1 MGNVKILKASAGS
14 GKTYQLAY
22 AYIRNVIRDPGRYRH
37 ILAVTFTNKAT
48 EEMKQRIISE
58 INRLACG
65 APDGYLPEL
74 VRDLELPPDTIRRR
88 AREARTRILHDYSH
102 FTIVTIDK
110 FFQRIIRSFIKELGI
125 DINFNLELQTDP
137 LLDTAADR
145 LIEAIA
151 TDDKLRK
158 WIVRFA
164 EEQIDRNGKW
174 DVRSE
179 IVALGRELFR
189 EQYKTLQSEPV
200 TPEKLTAVVGEAIA
214 RSRAVK
220 DEMRRTAS
228 EALAVIADAGLRPED
243 FAYGRQGCTG
253 YLTRINNGE
262 MVPYG
267 KRVQDALGSDD
278 KWVSAKSPHRAKI
291 LSLVPQLRG
300 LFGRLCETFD
310 RNFRFLNTTRLL
322 QTNYRSFALLNNL
335 NEKIAEVCAE
345 QHLIPISE
353 TNSIINKLIAGND
366 TPFIY
371 EKTGNTFSHFMI
383 DEFQDTSSQQWQN
396 FVPLLENAV
405 AQQDEFP
412 VLLVGD
418 VKQSIYRWRGGDWQ
432 ILGRKVRE
440 AFGQIAE
447 QTLDT
452 NYRSSGTIVA
462 FNNNLIERC
471 VRSANESLNRLL
483 DASAGEGTISAS
495 LRRELTDMLAEAYSD
510 LKQKQHRAPQ
520 AGYVRITAYDPPEE
534 ETARTPV
541 IETVEELQRRGYA
554 PGDIAVLV
562 RTNAQGVA
570 VARQLLDYKASR
582 PDTPYCYDV
591 VTQEALQIGNSDTV
605 GFIIAVLQIAS
616 SPDDRI
622 RIAFYNRYLG
632 RNLDEPPTPDESAW
646 IGRLRLLSLEEAFS
660 EIVLFYRLAEKKDE
674 IAYIQALEEQIHAF
688 GTSRIADI
696 PLFLQWWD
704 ESGRTQSIHLPRNR
718 DAINIITIHKSKGLQ
733 YKAVCIPYCNW
744 SLQPKTGSLLWA
756 RSPEAPFD
764 TLEHVPLEWNKA
776 LAESYFSEAYFR
788 ETVLAQ
794 IDNIN
799 LFYVAATR
807 AEEELHIQ
815 FPRSAQENTA
825 RIHQLILGSIETD
838 GEGNAK
844 IGTLQGHFSET
855 EQGLTY
861 DFGTPAVSSAEEHA
875 ATGYP
880 ASYPVEKNHS
890 KLKFRLSSQR
900 YFEQDDPPAPSLRD
914 HGILMHRLFEQVADR
929 TEIMPRLQQMRRNG
943 LLSDNEAQQVQA
955 LLDKALDDPLIASWF
970 DSRWSAVRNENTI
983 LVPNA
988 PTVRRPDRVLTR
1000 GTEAVVIDYKFGRK
1014 KRTAHTRQI
1023 EAYMRLLRDMG
1034 YRSVTGYLWYVEL
1047 QEIERVAANAVG

>member
-1 MGNVKILKASAGS
+1 MGNIKILKASAGS

-262 MVPYG
+262 IVPYG

-622 RIAFYNRYLG
+622 RRTRAHGSAGCGCFPSKKRSAKSSFSTGSRRKKTRSPTYRRWKNRSTHSELPG
-632 RNLDEPPTPDESAW
+632 SPISR
-646 IGRLRLLSLEEAFS
+646 FS
-660 EIVLFYRLAEKKDE
+660 CNG
-674 IAYIQALEEQIHAF
+674 
-688 GTSRIADI
+688 GT
-696 PLFLQWWD
+696 
-704 ESGRTQSIHLPRNR
+704 NR
-718 DAINIITIHKSKGLQ
+718 DAPNRSTCRATETPSISSRYTSPKDCSTKPYVFPTVTGACNPKRV
-733 YKAVCIPYCNW
+733 VCC
-744 SLQPKTGSLLWA
+744 G
-756 RSPEAPFD
+756 PEAPKLRSTHWSTFLSNG
-764 TLEHVPLEWNKA
+764 TKRWPNPTFRKPISA
-776 LAESYFSEAYFR
+776 KRFS
-788 ETVLAQ
+788 
-794 IDNIN
+794 
-799 LFYVAATR
+799 
-807 AEEELHIQ
+807 
-815 FPRSAQENTA
+815 PK
-825 RIHQLILGSIETD
+825 SITS
-838 GEGNAK
+838 
-844 IGTLQGHFSET
+844 TCST
-855 EQGLTY
+855 W
-861 DFGTPAVSSAEEHA
+861 
-875 ATGYP
+875 
-880 ASYPVEKNHS
+880 
-890 KLKFRLSSQR
+890 RR
-900 YFEQDDPPAPSLRD
+900 PAPKRNCTSSSPGAR
-914 HGILMHRLFEQVADR
+914 RR
-929 TEIMPRLQQMRRNG
+929 TRRAFT
-943 LLSDNEAQQVQA
+943 S
-955 LLDKALDDPLIASWF
+955 
-970 DSRWSAVRNENTI
+970 
-983 LVPNA
+983 
-988 PTVRRPDRVLTR
+988 
-1000 GTEAVVIDYKFGRK
+1000 
-1014 KRTAHTRQI
+1014 
-1023 EAYMRLLRDMG
+1023 
-1034 YRSVTGYLWYVEL
+1034 
-1047 QEIERVAANAVG
+1047 

>member
-262 MVPYG
+262 IVPYG

-396 FVPLLENAV
+396 FVPLLENSV

-452 NYRSSGTIVA
+452 N
-462 FNNNLIERC
+462 
-471 VRSANESLNRLL
+471 
-483 DASAGEGTISAS
+483 
-495 LRRELTDMLAEAYSD
+495 
-510 LKQKQHRAPQ
+510 
-520 AGYVRITAYDPPEE
+520 
-534 ETARTPV
+534 
-541 IETVEELQRRGYA
+541 
-554 PGDIAVLV
+554 
-562 RTNAQGVA
+562 
-570 VARQLLDYKASR
+570 
-582 PDTPYCYDV
+582 
-591 VTQEALQIGNSDTV
+591 
-605 GFIIAVLQIAS
+605 
-616 SPDDRI
+616 
-622 RIAFYNRYLG
+622 
-632 RNLDEPPTPDESAW
+632 
-646 IGRLRLLSLEEAFS
+646 
-660 EIVLFYRLAEKKDE
+660 
-674 IAYIQALEEQIHAF
+674 
-688 GTSRIADI
+688 
-696 PLFLQWWD
+696 
-704 ESGRTQSIHLPRNR
+704 
-718 DAINIITIHKSKGLQ
+718 
-733 YKAVCIPYCNW
+733 
-744 SLQPKTGSLLWA
+744 
-756 RSPEAPFD
+756 
-764 TLEHVPLEWNKA
+764 
-776 LAESYFSEAYFR
+776 
-788 ETVLAQ
+788 
-794 IDNIN
+794 
-799 LFYVAATR
+799 
-807 AEEELHIQ
+807 
-815 FPRSAQENTA
+815 
-825 RIHQLILGSIETD
+825 
-838 GEGNAK
+838 
-844 IGTLQGHFSET
+844 
-855 EQGLTY
+855 
-861 DFGTPAVSSAEEHA
+861 
-875 ATGYP
+875 
-880 ASYPVEKNHS
+880 
-890 KLKFRLSSQR
+890 
-900 YFEQDDPPAPSLRD
+900 
-914 HGILMHRLFEQVADR
+914 
-929 TEIMPRLQQMRRNG
+929 
-943 LLSDNEAQQVQA
+943 
-955 LLDKALDDPLIASWF
+955 
-970 DSRWSAVRNENTI
+970 
-983 LVPNA
+983 
-988 PTVRRPDRVLTR
+988 
-1000 GTEAVVIDYKFGRK
+1000 
-1014 KRTAHTRQI
+1014 
-1023 EAYMRLLRDMG
+1023 
-1034 YRSVTGYLWYVEL
+1034 
-1047 QEIERVAANAVG
+1047 

>member
-1 MGNVKILKASAGS
+1 MGNIKILKASAGS

-262 MVPYG
+262 IVPYG

-462 FNNNLIERC
+462 FNNNPAQGGRY
-471 VRSANESLNRLL
+471 
-483 DASAGEGTISAS
+483 AGGS
-495 LRRELTDMLAEAYSD
+495 
-510 LKQKQHRAPQ
+510 
-520 AGYVRITAYDPPEE
+520 
-534 ETARTPV
+534 
-541 IETVEELQRRGYA
+541 LQR
-554 PGDIAVLV
+554 
-562 RTNAQGVA
+562 
-570 VARQLLDYKASR
+570 
-582 PDTPYCYDV
+582 
-591 VTQEALQIGNSDTV
+591 
-605 GFIIAVLQIAS
+605 
-616 SPDDRI
+616 
-622 RIAFYNRYLG
+622 
-632 RNLDEPPTPDESAW
+632 
-646 IGRLRLLSLEEAFS
+646 
-660 EIVLFYRLAEKKDE
+660 
-674 IAYIQALEEQIHAF
+674 
-688 GTSRIADI
+688 
-696 PLFLQWWD
+696 
-704 ESGRTQSIHLPRNR
+704 
-718 DAINIITIHKSKGLQ
+718 
-733 YKAVCIPYCNW
+733 
-744 SLQPKTGSLLWA
+744 PKT
-756 RSPEAPFD
+756 
-764 TLEHVPLEWNKA
+764 KA
-776 LAESYFSEAYFR
+776 A
-788 ETVLAQ
+788 
-794 IDNIN
+794 
-799 LFYVAATR
+799 
-807 AEEELHIQ
+807 
-815 FPRSAQENTA
+815 PRSAGRIRPDHGIRSAGRRNGANAGHRNGRRTATA
-825 RIHQLILGSIETD
+825 RLRARRHRRTGTHQRPGRSRSQAIARLQGLPPGHAVLLRRRYAGSPTNRQLRHRRLHHRRTANRIVSGRQDPHSFLQPLPGAQPGRTADAGRERMDRPVAAAFPRRSVQRNRPFLPARGEKRRDRLHTGAGRTD
-838 GEGNAK
+838 PRIRNFQDRRYPAFPAMVGR
-844 IGTLQGHFSET
+844 IGTH
-855 EQGLTY
+855 
-861 DFGTPAVSSAEEHA
+861 PI
-875 ATGYP
+875 
-880 ASYPVEKNHS
+880 
-890 KLKFRLSSQR
+890 
-900 YFEQDDPPAPSLRD
+900 DPPAA
-914 HGILMHRLFEQVADR
+914 Q
-929 TEIMPRLQQMRRNG
+929 PRRHQYHH
-943 LLSDNEAQQVQA
+943 DTQVQ
-955 LLDKALDDPLIASWF
+955 
-970 DSRWSAVRNENTI
+970 
-983 LVPNA
+983 
-988 PTVRRPDRVLTR
+988 
-1000 GTEAVVIDYKFGRK
+1000 
-1014 KRTAHTRQI
+1014 RTAVQSRM
-1023 EAYMRLLRDMG
+1023 YSLL
-1034 YRSVTGYLWYVEL
+1034 
-1047 QEIERVAANAVG
+1047 